1 MRVQRQAQLAARAL
15 CTGLLIL
22 AAGCASVRE
31 PLPDTDVFLADFDA
45 AAGSVQNV
53 RNISARPGYDNQPD
67 FAMGDSVVL
76 YVSDRSGGTDVYRYE
91 IFTGSTV
98 RLTSTPDQ
106 EFSPTMMTDGRSFSA
121 VRVRKPAASGE
132 DYTNSQQLWRYDLT
146 GRPVAPVTS
155 INRIGYHCWLG
166 GNTAALFIVGND
178 DLQRPHTLVLY
189 DLISRTSSTVASAIG
204 RSLQQLPDGRLSFVD
219 KAHDTSW
226 VLSAV
231 LPNGAGIAP
240 LVTMPAGSE
249 DVCWLADGSA
259 LTTSAT
265 SILRWKSPMT
275 SWEQLC
281 TIPDVQGAI
290 SRLRSNADG
299 SRIVF
304 VVRNQT
310 QR

>member
-1 MRVQRQAQLAARAL
+1 MRVQRQAQLAARAF

-53 RNISARPGYDNQPD
+53 RNISARPGYDNQPG

-91 IFTGSTV
+91 LLTGNTIRV
-98 RLTSTPDQ
+98 TNTPDQ

-121 VRVRKPAASGE
+121 VRVRKPEASGE
-132 DYTNSQQLWRYDLT
+132 DYTNSQQLWRYDLS
-146 GRPVAPVTS
+146 GRPISPVVG

-166 GNTAALFIVGND
+166 GNTAALFIVGNED
-178 DLQRPHTLVLY
+178 VQQPHKLVLY
-189 DLISRTSSTVASAIG
+189 DLVSRTSSTVSSSVG
-204 RSLQQLPDGRLSFVD
+204 RSLQQMPDGRLSFVD
-219 KAHDTSW
+219 KSDTTAW

-231 LPNGAGIAP
+231 SPNGAGIAP
-240 LVTMPAGSE
+240 LVTMPAGCE
-249 DVCWLADGSA
+249 DVCWLADGTA
-259 LTTSAT
+259 LTVSNAA
-265 SILRWKSPMT
+265 ILRWKAPMKD
-275 SWEQLC
+275 WERLC
-281 TIPDVQGAI
+281 EIPGVPGMV

-304 VVRNQT
+304 VVRT
-310 QR
+310 QPQR

>member
-1 MRVQRQAQLAARAL
+1 MRVQRQAQLTARAL
-15 CTGLLIL
+15 CTCLLIL
-22 AAGCASVRE
+22 ATGCATVRE

-53 RNISARPGYDNQPD
+53 RNVSARPGYDNQPG

-76 YVSDRSGGTDVYRYE
+76 YVSDRSGATDVYRYE
-91 IFTGSTV
+91 LFTGNTV
-98 RLTSTPDQ
+98 RVTSTSDQ

-121 VRVRKPAASGE
+121 VRVRKPDAIGE

-146 GRPVAPVTS
+146 GRPISPVVG

-166 GNTAALFIVGND
+166 GNTAALFIVGNE
-178 DLQRPHTLVLY
+178 DLNQPHKLVLY
-189 DLISRTSSTVASAIG
+189 DLISRTSSTVSMAIG
-204 RSLQQLPDGRLSFVD
+204 RSLQQMPDGRLSFVNTS
-219 KAHDTSW
+219 DTTTR

-231 LPNGAGIAP
+231 SPNGAGIAP
-240 LVTMPAGSE
+240 LVAMPSGSE
-249 DVCWLADGSA
+249 DVCWMPDGTA
-259 LTTSAT
+259 LTVSNAA
-265 SILRWKSPMT
+265 ILRWKAPMKD
-275 SWEQLC
+275 WERVC
-281 TIPDVQGAI
+281 EIPGVPGMV

-304 VVRNQT
+304 VVRNLP

>member
-1 MRVQRQAQLAARAL
+1 MRVQRQAQLAARAF

-53 RNISARPGYDNQPD
+53 RNISARPGYDNQPG

-91 IFTGSTV
+91 LLTGNTIRV
-98 RLTSTPDQ
+98 TNTPDQ

-121 VRVRKPAASGE
+121 VRVRKPDASGE

-146 GRPVAPVTS
+146 GRPVSPVVG

-166 GNTAALFIVGND
+166 GNTAALFIVGNE
-178 DLQRPHTLVLY
+178 DLKQPHKLVLY
-189 DLISRTSSTVASAIG
+189 DLVSRTSSTVSTAIG
-204 RSLQQLPDGRLSFVD
+204 RSLERMPDGRLSFVSKTD
-219 KAHDTSW
+219 SSAW

-231 LPNGAGIAP
+231 SPVGTGIAP
-240 LVTMPAGSE
+240 LVTMPAGCE
-249 DVCWLADGSA
+249 DVCWMPDGSV
-259 LTTSAT
+259 LTTSGST
-265 SILRWKSPMT
+265 ILRWKPTMKT
-275 SWEQLC
+275 WEPVC
-281 TIPDVQGAI
+281 TIPDVSGTV

-299 SRIVF
+299 RRIVF
-304 VVRNQT
+304 VVRDQT
-310 QR
+310 QP